1 MILITEDVWGSEFES
16 LGQRFPIRFEPDF
29 WKSPEKI
36 RDALK
41 DAQAIVVRNRTRVDG
56 SIMDAGKNL
65 RVISRAG
72 VGLDNIDIEAAN
84 ARGIAVSAALGINA
98 VSVAEHVVGLALSL
112 LRHTVQLDAELRR
125 GQWNRTPGNEL
136 HGKTW
141 GFLGFGATARATA
154 NILRGF
160 DLDFYAYDPF
170 VKLDDIQARE
180 WNVQMAEFDVVI
192 ANSDVISIHLPNNP
206 QTRNLI
212 NAQVIAK
219 MKPGAYLI
227 NVGRGEVVNE
237 NDLAAGLRSGIVG
250 GAALDVRV
258 VEPPVIGELEKF
270 SNVILTPHIAG
281 VTKESQRAISKVL
294 TEDIE
299 RALTGRQLR
308 AAVGAIKML
317 SA

>member
-1 MILITEDVWGSEFES
+1 MILITEDVWGAEFES
-16 LGQRFPIRFEPDF
+16 LGRHFPIRFEPDL

-36 RDALK
+36 RAALK

-112 LRHTVQLDAELRR
+112 LRYTVQLDAELRR
-125 GQWNRTPGNEL
+125 GEWNRIPGNEL
-136 HGKTW
+136 RGKRW

-154 NILRGF
+154 KILRGF
-160 DLDFYAYDPF
+160 DLDFSAFDPY
-170 VKLDDIQARE
+170 VNPDSEQAIE
-180 WNVQMAEFDVVI
+180 LNVRMMNFEAVM
-192 ANSDVISIHLPNNP
+192 ANSDIISIHLPSNP
-206 QTRNLI
+206 KTRDLI
-212 NAQVIAK
+212 NSQSIAK

-227 NVGRGEVVNE
+227 NVGRGEVINE
-237 NDLAAGLRSGIVG
+237 RDLAAGLRAGIVA
-250 GAALDVRV
+250 GAALDVRAE
-258 VEPPVIGELEKF
+258 EPPVLGDLEKF
-270 SNVILTPHIAG
+270 ANVILTPHIAG
-281 VTKESQRAISKVL
+281 VTKESQQAISKVL

-299 RALTGRQLR
+299 LALTGQQLR
-308 AAVGAIKML
+308 AAVGSIKML